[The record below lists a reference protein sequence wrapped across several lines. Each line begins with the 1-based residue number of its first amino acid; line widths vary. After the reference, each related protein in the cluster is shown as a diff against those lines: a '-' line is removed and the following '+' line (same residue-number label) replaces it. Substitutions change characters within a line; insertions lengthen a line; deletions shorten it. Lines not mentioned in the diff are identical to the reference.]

1 MTDVLTGGPNPARKI
16 ERSVIM
22 AKRHIFKPGD
32 WESIAYRLDEIISAH
47 SGEDPFEEALKL
59 LVARLEF
66 ETSLRAYDSAQTL
79 LLNDSLCSSR
89 DELNRMLCSASA
101 RWPGILE
108 PGCRT
113 RLSDV
118 EVSRCSHI
126 LNSVSLLADN
136 VVGLDVIFEFLV
148 NKAAKGQKGQYF
160 TPRYVIDEVI
170 RALSPTSAEL
180 VADPA
185 CGSAGFLRH
194 CLSYEPTCRVWGF
207 DQDFRA
213 IKVARV
219 MLAASGQAHSSAFRV
234 DSLQRSS
241 ATLFSDSATCIED
254 LMHVEYPKFKGFDVI
269 ATNPPFAG
277 DVGTEFSSSYDLA
290 ANRRVERDVL
300 FLERCVGLLKPFGRL
315 GIVLP
320 YNKLGG
326 ERWGFMRKWFS
337 HHMDIVAVVGL
348 GRNTFMPHTSQK
360 ACVLYGVKKSKP
372 SPPKKDADVLFVI
385 PERDGKDARGALR
398 YKHDGRTVDH
408 DLCEATDLVRDR
420 FTHFL
425 AEA

>member
-1 MTDVLTGGPNPARKI
+1 M
-16 ERSVIM
+16 M
-22 AKRHIFKPGD
+22 AKRHSFKPGD

-59 LVARLEF
+59 LVARLEY
-66 ETSLRAYDSAQTL
+66 ETSFSASEPEQTPFL
-79 LLNDSLCSSR
+79 SDSLCSSR
-89 DELNRMLCSASA
+89 DELNSLLCAASA

-108 PGCRT
+108 PGSNS

-118 EVSRCSHI
+118 EVSRCAHI

-136 VVGLDVIFEFLV
+136 IVGLDVIFEFLV

-160 TPRYVIDEVI
+160 TPRYVIDEII
-170 RALSPTSAEL
+170 RAISPASAEL
-180 VADPA
+180 VAGPA

-194 CLSYEPTCRVWGF
+194 CLSFEPTCRVWGF

-219 MLAASGQAHSSAFRV
+219 MLAASGQAQSSAFRV
-234 DSLQRSS
+234 DSLHRSS
-241 ATLFSDSATCIED
+241 ATLFSNSATCIED
-254 LMHVEYPKFKGFDVI
+254 LMHVELPKFKGFDAI

-277 DVGTEFSSSYDLA
+277 DVGTEYSSSYDLA
-290 ANRRVERDVL
+290 ASRRVERDVL
-300 FLERCVGLLKPFGRL
+300 FLERCVDLLKPFGRL

-326 ERWGFMRKWFS
+326 ERWGFMRRWFA

-372 SPPKKDADVLFVI
+372 GPPKKDADVLFVI
-385 PERDGKDARGALR
+385 PERDGKDARGAVR
-398 YKHDGRTVDH
+398 YKHDGHTVDH

-420 FTHFL
+420 FTHLL
-425 AEA
+425 AQA